1 MNSHWKTTEL
11 TDKRRIL
18 AFLQLD
24 RRYAAYAIGDLQD
37 VMFEQSAWAGAERGG
52 QLRALVL
59 HFRGLT
65 IPALFLMGEND
76 GLRAILQQSLRPERV
91 FFMCRTEHLT
101 TTQEFY
107 TWEGTN
113 PMWRMVL
120 QPRRFQPLEGECIQL
135 GPAHY
140 TELLQLYTGGGGD
153 AFNLMQLEHGVFFG
167 VAVHDQLVAV
177 AGTHLVS
184 PTYGVAALGNVFTHP
199 DCRGR
204 GYGTLTTAAVVAE
217 LLRLGIPDIV
227 LNVSQANS
235 AAIRIYERL
244 GFERYCPF
252 LEGAA
257 WVKTST
263 NPSKKA

>member
-1 MNSHWKTTEL
+1 MNLQWKTTEL
-11 TDKRRIL
+11 TDKRHIL

-24 RRYAAYAIGDLQD
+24 RRYAAYAIGDLED
-37 VMFEQSAWAGAERGG
+37 LMFEHSAWAGAEHGG

-91 FFMCRTEHLT
+91 FFMCRKEHVT
-101 TTQEFY
+101 TTREFY
-107 TWEGTN
+107 AWEGTN

-120 QPRRFQPLEGECIQL
+120 QPRRFQPVEGDCKRL

-140 TELLQLYTGGGGD
+140 DQLLQLYTGGGGD
-153 AFNLMQLEHGVFFG
+153 AFTLLQLEHGVFFG
-167 VAVHDQLVAV
+167 AVVQDQLVSV

-184 PTYGVAALGNVFTHP
+184 PTYGVAALGNVFTDP
-199 DCRGR
+199 DYRGR
-204 GYGTLTTAAVVAE
+204 GYGTLTTAAVVSE

-257 WVKTST
+257 SVKQS
-263 NPSKKA
+263 SKRS

>member
-1 MNSHWKTTEL
+1 MNSHWRTTEL
-11 TDKRRIL
+11 TDKREIL
-18 AFLQLD
+18 AFLQSD
-24 RRYAAYAIGDLQD
+24 RRYAAYAIGDLED

-59 HFRGLT
+59 HFRALT

-91 FFMCRTEHLT
+91 FFMCRTEHLAM
-101 TTQEFY
+101 TQRFY
-107 TWEGTN
+107 AWEGTN

-120 QPRRFQPLEGECIQL
+120 QPSRFRPVEGDCIRL
-135 GPAHY
+135 VPAHY
-140 TELLQLYTGGGGD
+140 HQLLQLYTGGGGD

-167 VAVHDQLVAV
+167 VVVQGQLVAV
-177 AGTHLVS
+177 AGTHLLS

-199 DCRGR
+199 DYCGR

-244 GFERYCPF
+244 GFARYCPF

-257 WVKTST
+257 WVKEGSRQ
-263 NPSKKA
+263 P